1 MDGHLKGGYNWEGTR
16 GRGVLVW
23 RALKEMPFNTFLV
36 IDDKIFW
43 HLGGLE
49 GITKK
54 GQGEGGVLVWRAL
67 KLQIWRKC
75 RLTHFSWSETT
86 GRGSKLSSNW
96 ANAGDLFLKLSQ
108 SWGGRLEKSSFQ
120 DFGLCSTMRVV
131 NSTNKSWHGS
141 DLPVFATSN
150 VNWLKPLNK
159 ANVSPMLVIF

>member
-1 MDGHLKGGYNWEGTR
+1 M
-16 GRGVLVW
+16 LVW
-23 RALKEMPFNTFLV
+23 KRCLLTHFLWSMTKYFG
-36 IDDKIFW
+36 IW
-43 HLGGLE
+43 E

-96 ANAGDLFLKLSQ
+96 ANAGDLFLKMSQ
-108 SWGGRLEKSSFQ
+108 SWAGRLEKCSFQ
-120 DFGLCSTMRVV
+120 DFGLCPTMKVV
-131 NSTNKSWHGS
+131 KSNNKSWHGS
-141 DLPVFATSN
+141 DLPVFPTSN

>member
-23 RALKEMPFNTFLV
+23 RALKEMPFDTFLV

-54 GQGEGGVLVWRAL
+54 GQGEGWCEELWSFKFEGNAVWHISRDQKQRGAAVSSP
-67 KLQIWRKC
+67 QIGPMPVI
-75 RLTHFSWSETT
+75 F
-86 GRGSKLSSNW
+86 SSNW
-96 ANAGDLFLKLSQ
+96 ANHGA
-108 SWGGRLEKSSFQ
+108 GRLEKCSFQ
-120 DFGLCSTMRVV
+120 DFGLCPTMKVV

-141 DLPVFATSN
+141 DLPVFPTSN

-159 ANVSPMLVIF
+159 ANVSPMMVIF